1 MAIDPLINGAAQ
13 PVQPIPRRDVTA
25 AQRAFFQAAL
35 NQAGAVADPAPVTA
49 AAAAEPSQP
58 AARAPAEPVPLQ
70 GYRPGKL
77 LDIRV

>member
-1 MAIDPLINGAAQ
+1 MAIDPLTNAAA
-13 PVQPIPRRDVTA
+13 PTVQPIPRRDVTA

-49 AAAAEPSQP
+49 SAASEPQP
-58 AARAPAEPVPLQ
+58 AAKAPAAPNPLQ
-70 GYRPGKL
+70 GYRPGRL